1 MKAHEMIRIGAVGI
15 LDGDAPSALDQRLSH
30 YTGQHGRG
38 RRARAA
44 PQGGLR
50 WTSTRATGSDEEP
63 TSPFWMA
70 TFSDMMTLLLTFFV
84 MLVAM
89 SSVEVKKFEEALS
102 YFTGRRGMME
112 QEGLMPGIMGVA
124 AQNDARTQAKQFE
137 DIARDIQ
144 EKGLGEGVEIDLTDK
159 GIRVTFV
166 DSIAF
171 ASGSVDLN
179 GPARGVL
186 ERAAELASTVAAVEV
201 EGHSDNVPIA
211 TAAYPSNWELSAARA
226 AAPSSASSPS
236 NPTPSRPQH
245 YSATGYGEH
254 HPRASNDTPEDRARN
269 RRITVL
275 FRNITPDDTDTLIPL
290 F

>member
-1 MKAHEMIRIGAVGI
+1 MDP
-15 LDGDAPSALDQRLSH
+15 LAL
-30 YTGQHGRG
+30 
-38 RRARAA
+38 
-44 PQGGLR
+44 PEE
-50 WTSTRATGSDEEP
+50 EEP

-102 YFTGRRGMME
+102 YFTGRRGIME
-112 QEGLMPGIMGVA
+112 QEGMMPGIMGVA
-124 AQNDARTQAKQFE
+124 GQSDARTQAKQFE

-171 ASGSVDLN
+171 ASGSVELTA
-179 GPARGVL
+179 PARAVL
-186 ERAAELASTVAAVEV
+186 ERAAELASTVAAVEA

-226 AAPSSASSPS
+226 AAVVRFLAVQPDSLA
-236 NPTPSRPQH
+236 PQH
-245 YSATGYGEH
+245 YSATGYGEFQ
-254 HPRASNDTPEDRARN
+254 PRDTNDTPEGRARN

-275 FRNITPDDTDTLIPL
+275 FRTSEHADTDSLLPFPTDG
-290 F
+290 